1 MGFWQ
6 GMNEGLT
13 FVLEEKARKKEL
25 EAARQERAEERQ
37 ASITL
42 EEVRYKRQGED
53 RVRET
58 MYNLRM
64 DKATRDAQSEGLK
77 AEAAP
82 LWQLYE
88 GSDNPK
94 LKMLETSPAAAAKAY
109 ALVSDLMEKSAA
121 ASVPMDRETALDFIF
136 INSSGE
142 VESVAPD
149 LNMENYE
156 PTWEGAAAY
165 RKATEAVTQPNVV
178 VSIDPQA
185 YTRTSTG
192 NIEVATDA
200 FNKGILAAANA
211 DLAAMDPEATEDKS
225 KLIGLI
231 EGFGNTDSQQ
241 YYTLAEKY
249 GQTAYNKIVAPGD
262 EFAIAAESA
271 PQFMGYKID
280 RQATIEAA
288 KMTIDDPSST
298 PAAVQAAKSDL
309 MQLGVTY
316 GR

>member
-25 EAARQERAEERQ
+25 EDARQERAAERQ
-37 ASITL
+37 FNIDLEQTRYDRASADRFR
-42 EEVRYKRQGED
+42 EVMFQ
-53 RVRET
+53 
-58 MYNLRM
+58 LRM
-64 DKATRDAQSEGLK
+64 DKDTRDAEVEKLK
-77 AEAAP
+77 QKAAP

-88 GSDNPK
+88 GSKNPK
-94 LKMLETSPAAAAKAY
+94 LEELKASPAAAAETY
-109 ALVSDLMEKSAA
+109 AIVTDIMEKAAA
-121 ASVPMDRETALDFIF
+121 ASVPMDIETALSFVF

-165 RKATEAVTQPNVV
+165 RRATETVTQPNVV
-178 VSIDPQA
+178 VSVDPKA
-185 YTRTSTG
+185 YARTSTE
-192 NIEVATDA
+192 NIRVVSDA
-200 FNKGILAAANA
+200 FNKTVLAAANA
-211 DLAAMDPEATEDKS
+211 DLARLAPDDVTGKANLMN
-225 KLIGLI
+225 LI

-241 YYTLAEKY
+241 YFTLASAY
-249 GQTAYNKIVAPGD
+249 GQTAYNMLVAPGG
-262 EFAIAAESA
+262 EFALAAQSA
-271 PQFMGYKID
+271 PQFRVYEID

-288 KMTIDDPSST
+288 KMTIDDPSSP
-298 PAAVQAAKSDL
+298 PAAIEAARADL
-309 MQLGVTY
+309 RQLGVPY

>member
-25 EAARQERAEERQ
+25 EDARQERAAERQ

-42 EEVRYKRQGED
+42 EEVRHKRQGED

-58 MYNLRM
+58 MFNLRM
-64 DKATRDAQSEGLK
+64 DKATRDAQSEALK
-77 AEAAP
+77 VEAAP

-88 GSDNPK
+88 GSTNPK
-94 LKMLETSPAAAAKAY
+94 LEVLKTSPAAAAKAY
-109 ALVSDLMEKSAA
+109 ALVSELMEKSAA

-165 RKATEAVTQPNVV
+165 RRATETVTQPNVV
-178 VSIDPQA
+178 VSVDPKA
-185 YTRTSTG
+185 YARTSTE
-192 NIEVATDA
+192 NIRVVSDA
-200 FNKGILAAANA
+200 FNKTVLAAANA
-211 DLAAMDPEATEDKS
+211 DLARLAPDDVTGKANLMN
-225 KLIGLI
+225 LI

-241 YYTLAEKY
+241 YFTLASAY
-249 GQTAYNKIVAPGD
+249 GQTAYNMLVAPGG
-262 EFAIAAESA
+262 EFALAAQSA
-271 PQFMGYKID
+271 PQFRVYEID
-280 RQATIEAA
+280 RRATIEAA
-288 KMTIDDPSST
+288 KMTIDDPSSP
-298 PAAVQAAKSDL
+298 PAAIEAARADL
-309 MQLGVTY
+309 RQLGVPY